1 MLLPKLVKIV
11 ILYQLHL
18 KTHVHY
24 RSLKQKCRGHERFCQ
39 GFCGEFF
46 HLKKRSYL
54 SFPRN
59 ATISWPSE
67 NSTRRTPISTAGFSR
82 LSKVSCRTRKATTWG
97 KTSAKNLRRSGWV
110 GALTP
115 WWEIPRGFGCPA
127 RGRNRQKNFMRWFF
141 FTVFVFSRIWNFPRF
156 QFSRTSDFPDFNFLG
171 FEITHISNFPDFKF
185 PRFQIS
191 QISNFPDF
199 KLPRFQISQISNFPH
214 FRFPALQISIFP
226 DFTILGF

>member
-1 MLLPKLVKIV
+1 MHKIEMLLPKLVKIV
-11 ILYQLHL
+11 IHYWLHL
-18 KTHVHY
+18 KSKVHY
-24 RSLKQKCRGHERFCQ
+24 RSLKQKWRGHGRFCQ
-39 GFCGEFF
+39 GFCGKLC
-46 HLKKRSYL
+46 HLKKWFYL

-67 NSTRRTPISTAGFSR
+67 NSTRRTPTSTAGFSR
-82 LSKVSCRTRKATTWG
+82 SSKVSCRTRKATTWG
-97 KTSAKNLRRSGWV
+97 KTSATNLRRSEWV

-156 QFSRTSDFPDFNFLG
+156 QFSW
-171 FEITHISNFPDFKF
+171 IWNFPDFEF
-185 PRFQIS
+185 PGHQIS

-199 KLPRFQISQISNFPH
+199 NFP
-214 FRFPALQISIFP
+214 
-226 DFTILGF
+226 ILFWDGILDELLETS